1 LNNSAFQQEKQ
12 GVTMNVSSSRRAS
25 LMLAALGCACQAAQA
40 GFADDGKGSLEVRN
54 LYFDRDFHGDTA
66 SQSRRA
72 EWAQGFMLKWQSGYS
87 DGVVGF
93 GLDAVGMLGIKLDS
107 SPDRSGTGL
116 LPRGSDKRAADDYG
130 KAIATFKAKLSQ
142 TELLVGGLSP
152 QLPLLA
158 SNYSRLFPQ
167 WFNGVQLV
175 SKDLDDFT
183 FTVLQVNATKLRD
196 STDFEDLTAMAQQG
210 AYPATVSSDRL
221 YYAGADYQPLKNLTV
236 SLHTSDLEDLFRRDF
251 ASFKYR
257 VAAGPGEVF
266 TEWRWFNAHDQ
277 GRALLGEVDS
287 RTLST
292 NFGYNLFGHTF
303 SGGYQKV
310 SGDTAYAYVGGTDTY
325 LFSEQQVST
334 FALAK
339 ERAWMLRYDYNF
351 AALGIPGLTF
361 NVRYV
366 KGDQVDPQ
374 RIATAKGRTLKAR
387 GGEGEEWERTTDITY
402 VVQSGFLKNLSLR
415 WRNASMRSNFADAA
429 DENRLILGYVIE
441 F

>member
-1 LNNSAFQQEKQ
+1 
-12 GVTMNVSSSRRAS
+12 MNTFPPRRAS
-25 LMLAALGCACQAAQA
+25 LMLAVFSCVCQSAQA
-40 GFADDGKGSLEVRN
+40 GFVEDGKASLELRN
-54 LYFDRDFHGDTA
+54 FYFDRDFHGDAAT
-66 SQSRRA
+66 QSRRG

-87 DGVVGF
+87 DGVLGL

-107 SPDRSGTGL
+107 SPERSGTGL
-116 LPRGSDKRAADDYG
+116 LPRGSDKRAVDDYG
-130 KAIATFKAKLSQ
+130 KAVATLKARLAQS
-142 TELLVGGLSP
+142 ELRVGGLSP

-167 WFNGVQLV
+167 WFNGAQWV
-175 SKDLDDFT
+175 SKDLDNVT
-183 FTVLQVNATKLRD
+183 LTLLQVDATKLRD

-210 AYPATVSSDRL
+210 AYSATVTSDRL
-221 YYAGADYQPLKNLTV
+221 YYAGADYQPLKNLTL
-236 SLHTSDLEDLFRRDF
+236 SLHSSQLEDLFRRDF
-251 ASFKYR
+251 VGFKYKLGL
-257 VAAGPGEVF
+257 GPGEVF
-266 TEWRWFNAHDQ
+266 TEWRWFNAREQ
-277 GRALLGEVDS
+277 GRALLGEVDN

-292 NFGYNLFGHTF
+292 HFGYSLAGHTF
-303 SGGYQKV
+303 SGGYQKID
-310 SGDTAYAYVGGTDTY
+310 GDTAYAYVGGTDTY

-334 FALAK
+334 FALAN

-351 AALGIPGLTF
+351 AALGVPGLTF

-374 RIATAKGRTLKAR
+374 RIATTKGRALAAR

-402 VVQSGFLKNLSLR
+402 VVQSGLFRNVSLR

-429 DENRLILGYVIE
+429 DENRVIVGYVFE

>member
-1 LNNSAFQQEKQ
+1 
-12 GVTMNVSSSRRAS
+12 MNTFPLRRAS
-25 LMLAALGCACQAAQA
+25 LMLAVFSCACQSAQA
-40 GFADDGKGSLEVRN
+40 GFVEDGKASLEMRN
-54 LYFDRDFHGDTA
+54 FYFDRDFHGDAAT
-66 SQSRRA
+66 QSRRG

-87 DGVVGF
+87 DGVLGL

-107 SPDRSGTGL
+107 SPERSGTGL
-116 LPRGSDKRAADDYG
+116 LPRGSDKRAVDDYG
-130 KAIATFKAKLSQ
+130 KAVATLKARLAQS
-142 TELLVGGLSP
+142 ELRVGGLSP

-167 WFNGVQLV
+167 WFNGAQLV
-175 SKDLDDFT
+175 SKDLDKFILT
-183 FTVLQVNATKLRD
+183 LLQVDATKLRD

-210 AYPATVSSDRL
+210 AYSATVTSDRL
-221 YYAGADYQPLKNLTV
+221 YYAGADYQPLKNLTL
-236 SLHTSDLEDLFRRDF
+236 SLHTSQLEDLFRRDF
-251 ASFKYR
+251 VGFKYKLGL
-257 VAAGPGEVF
+257 GPGEAF
-266 TEWRWFNAHDQ
+266 TEWRWFNAREQ
-277 GRALLGEVDS
+277 GRALLGEVDN

-292 NFGYNLFGHTF
+292 NFGYSLGGHTF

-310 SGDTAYAYVGGTDTY
+310 DGDTAYAYVGGTDTY

-334 FALAK
+334 FALAN

-351 AALGIPGLTF
+351 AALGVPGLTF

-374 RIATAKGRTLKAR
+374 RIATTKGRALAAR

-402 VVQSGFLKNLSLR
+402 VVQSGLLRNVSLR

-429 DENRLILGYVIE
+429 DENRVIVGYVFE